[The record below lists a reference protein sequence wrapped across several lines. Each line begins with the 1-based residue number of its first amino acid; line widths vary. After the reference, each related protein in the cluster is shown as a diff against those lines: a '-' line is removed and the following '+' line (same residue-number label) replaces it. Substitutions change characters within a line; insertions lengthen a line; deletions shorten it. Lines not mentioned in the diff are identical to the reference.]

1 MNPLRDFSDPQL
13 VSLIG
18 AYQDVLDALA
28 SKIEEQAV
36 QLAHAE
42 RQLAEL
48 RQPLQGTIPSRR
60 QLPSKEPAPATL
72 HTPEPDRYS
81 LLWSLPLTSWGD
93 GDEAPPD
100 IMLYLERLGT
110 DPD

>member
-1 MNPLRDFSDPQL
+1 MNPLQDFSDPQL

-60 QLPSKEPAPATL
+60 QLSSK
-72 HTPEPDRYS
+72 EPDRYS
-81 LLWSLPLTSWGD
+81 LLWSLPLTSGGD

>member
-60 QLPSKEPAPATL
+60 QLPSKEP
-72 HTPEPDRYS
+72 DRYS